1 MDSISVF
8 LSHTSKDDAF
18 VVLLRRELA
27 QRNLK
32 VWDDAQKLRGG
43 DDLPL
48 EVKNAIEAAETFI
61 SLLSGDAINS
71 GWVLKE
77 LEWAKQV
84 QQNRPDYRIIPLRL
98 PGVQRPLIKHLLG
111 KEPIDIEVK
120 TTDAIGLQDALPAIL
135 TALGLQLPGDQQAPG
150 SPPEA
155 PVDEL
160 VLQLS
165 DPEIYTEGGLRR
177 GRAKASLVFQPAD
190 TNKRPVESKTFI
202 FTSPLGPIE
211 AGDLKWY
218 IEEYPGY
225 SYDFYEKRAGEI
237 SHNIPV
243 WGKQLLDALTEH
255 DNPRSVLDQ
264 WRSADGAMERRFS
277 IEMDAEP
284 PIGAD
289 AEARTAAY
297 EAASALLSLPWE
309 TLHDGRGYLFQGRQ
323 PVRVRR
329 RLPNREALPAMPL
342 QPVLRILLLSP
353 RPEEEGVGFID
364 HRVSPKALLD
374 AVEPLG
380 SLAELHFLD
389 TPTFPAL
396 SQKLKEAERA
406 GKPFTVV
413 HFDGHG
419 VFDRVNGLGALCF
432 ESPEAQEQ
440 AKPYRRKLDLVRADQ
455 IAAELRGYRIPLFF
469 LDACQTAQTELDP
482 TASVA
487 ATLLENGVASVAAM
501 SHSVLVE
508 TARRF
513 AVEFYKTLAAGARI
527 GSAMLAGQQAL
538 HADPHRA
545 DLPGGKQLRLQDWFV
560 PVLYQEENDPQIVK
574 KIPAEATQRARQE
587 GYLARLGALPA
598 EPQHQ
603 FVGRSRDL
611 LAAERLLRLHPWL
624 VIRGAGG
631 AGKTTLAAELAR
643 WLLRTGRCEQVAFVS
658 LETYTDPRSALDA
671 LGRQLLPDQPDWSVA
686 KYAGEAEAFLH
697 IQRALQQSPCLLL
710 LDNLESVL
718 PLPGGEPLPGV
729 APVEEFIAFFKKL
742 QGAAEHTRLL
752 FTTRERLPAP
762 FDRGDRELP
771 LGALSEYDA
780 VRLVAQV
787 MRTEGLSLPTTNHED
802 LLAQFRSLV
811 EGANY
816 HARALTLLAREIA
829 QYRGGLQ
836 GLNTDLRSL
845 MAELE
850 RRHPGNRENSLFAG
864 VELSLRRL
872 PPQAREVVDALAVYH
887 GGADVATWAMVA
899 ECEQD
904 AVAQV
909 AMALVQVGLA
919 EVALDQFPYYFTID
933 PALPAHLLRQTAP
946 TALAAMEARWTEG
959 MAALASFLY
968 QQRSQ
973 DIHLAARLSR
983 LAEPNLLRMLSKKAA
998 SAEAEELVDLADTI
1012 ERLFQNLARPQSL
1025 AHATRIREAAAARL
1039 GTWSH
1044 ARFVSES
1051 AAADRFF
1058 EQGDLRNA
1066 LATAEKVYRQCLAAG
1081 DAAYSEAAYDAA
1093 LAHYSLGRML
1103 NESGNP
1109 EPALP
1114 LTEEARRRFLV
1125 LAAAG
1130 NADAAEM
1137 AAKCLTQKGD
1147 CLLDAG
1153 RWEAAAAAYLEAIAE
1168 SEKLEDWR
1176 QVAVAKGQ
1184 LATVRYKQ
1192 KRHGEALELYA
1203 EVMGIFK
1210 RLGEES
1216 SVAAIWHQI
1225 AMTHQ
1230 GAGQPKQAEKAYLQS
1245 LNINT
1250 QLKNPAGEALTLI
1263 QLGNLYKDM
1272 HRLEDA
1278 VQMYQR
1284 AAEIHVRL
1292 KDMRWESAARSNLA
1306 NTLIQLGRYE
1316 DARREILRAIAC
1328 KSQFG
1333 VAAEPWLSW
1342 AILYNL
1348 ETASGNP
1355 AAAADA
1361 RAQAIEAY
1369 AAYRAQGGESRSNRY
1384 NFITGTF
1391 QAIQAGEEKVLAEY
1405 LQSTLEPGDPP
1416 TYEAFIRQ
1424 LLALLQG
1431 ERSAGLAE
1439 DPALN
1444 YIDAV
1449 ELRLLI
1455 EELGQG

>member
-1 MDSISVF
+1 MNPDSVF

-18 VVLLRRELA
+18 VALLRRELA
-27 QRNLK
+27 HRRLT

-61 SLLSGDAINS
+61 SFLSGDAINS
-71 GWVLKE
+71 DWVLKE

-120 TTDAIGLQDALPAIL
+120 TKDAAGLQDALPAIL
-135 TALGLQLPGDQQAPG
+135 TALGLQLPGDQQAPL

-160 VLQLS
+160 VVKLS

-190 TNKRPVESKTFI
+190 TNKRPVGSKVFI

-237 SHNIPV
+237 SRNIPV
-243 WGKQLLDALTEH
+243 WGRQLLDALIEH
-255 DNPRSVLDQ
+255 ENPRSVLDQ

-309 TLHDGRGYLFQGRQ
+309 ILHDGRGYLFQGRQ

-560 PVLYQEENDPQIVK
+560 PVLYQEESDPQIVK
-574 KIPAEATQRARQE
+574 KIPTQATQRTNKE

-598 EPQHQ
+598 EPPHQ

-624 VIRGAGG
+624 VIKGAGG
-631 AGKTTLAAELAR
+631 AGKTTLAAELTR

-658 LETYTDPRSALDA
+658 LETYNDPRSALDA

-686 KYAGEAEAFLH
+686 KYASEDEAFLY
-697 IQRALQQSPCLLL
+697 IKRALQQSPCLLL

-718 PLPGGEPLPGV
+718 PLPGAEPLPGV
-729 APVEEFIAFFKKL
+729 APVEEFIAFFNKL
-742 QGAAEHTRLL
+742 HAAAEHTRLL
-752 FTTRERLPAP
+752 FTTRERLPEP

-787 MRTEGLSLPTTNHED
+787 MRTEVSLPTTNHED
-802 LLAQFRSLV
+802 LLEQFRSLV
-811 EGANY
+811 ESANY
-816 HARALTLLAREIA
+816 HARALTLLARDIA
-829 QYRGGLQ
+829 RHRGGLQ
-836 GLNTDLRSL
+836 GLSTDLRSL

-850 RRHPGNRENSLFAG
+850 RRHPGNRENSLFAS

-872 PPQAREVVDALAVYH
+872 PPAMREMVDALAVFH
-887 GGADVATWAMVA
+887 GGADLIGWSNVA
-899 ECEQD
+899 EKEQEIVVQ
-904 AVAQV
+904 A

-919 EVALDQFPYYFTID
+919 EVALDQYPYYFSID

-946 TALAAMEARWTEG
+946 AALAAMEARWTES
-959 MAALASFLY
+959 MAALAGFLY

-998 SAEAEELVDLADTI
+998 SAEAEEVVGLADTV
-1012 ERLFQNLARPQSL
+1012 EYLFKNLARPQSL

-1039 GTWSH
+1039 GAWGR
-1044 ARFVSES
+1044 ARFLSES
-1051 AAADRFF
+1051 AAADRLF
-1058 EQGDLRNA
+1058 EQGDLRSA

-1081 DAAYSEAAYDAA
+1081 DAAYTGAAYDAA
-1093 LAHYSLGRML
+1093 MAHFRLGKML
-1103 NESGNP
+1103 QRSGNP

-1125 LAAAG
+1125 LVAAG
-1130 NADAAEM
+1130 NVAAEGM
-1137 AAKCLTQKGD
+1137 ASACLTQMGD
-1147 CLLDAG
+1147 CYSDAG
-1153 RWEAAAAAYLEAIAE
+1153 RFDEAAKAYQE
-1168 SEKLEDWR
+1168 SIEIDEKRKSWR
-1176 QVAVAKGQ
+1176 DVAVGKGQ
-1184 LATVRYKQ
+1184 LASVRNEQ

-1203 EVMGIFK
+1203 EVMDIFK

-1216 SVAAIWHQI
+1216 SVAVIWHQI

-1230 GAGQPKQAEKAYLQS
+1230 DAGRPEQAEKAYLQS

-1250 QLKNPAGEALTLI
+1250 KLKNPAGEASTLT
-1263 QLGNLYKDM
+1263 QLGNLYDAM
-1272 HRLEDA
+1272 NRLEDA

-1292 KDMRWESAARSNLA
+1292 KDLRWEGVDRNNLA
-1306 NTLIQLGRYE
+1306 GALIQLGRYD
-1316 DARREILRAIAC
+1316 DARREILRAIEC

-1333 VAAEPWLSW
+1333 VAAEPWKSW

-1348 ETASGNP
+1348 ETATGNP
-1355 AAAADA
+1355 AAASAA

-1369 AAYRAQGGESRSNRY
+1369 AAYRAQGGESRSNQF
-1384 NFITGTF
+1384 NLVTGTF
-1391 QAIQAGEEKVLAEY
+1391 QAIEAGEEKALAEY
-1405 LQSTLEPGDPP
+1405 LKSTLEPGDPP
-1416 TYEAFIRQ
+1416 TYEALIRQ

-1431 ERSAGLAE
+1431 ERHARLAE
-1439 DPALN
+1439 DPALH
-1444 YIDAV
+1444 YMDAV
-1449 ELRLLI
+1449 ELRLLLGA
-1455 EELGQG
+1455 LGQG